1 MLDILFLFFREFR
14 LDFYRIVK
22 NRPKPLSV
30 LRLDT
35 NTDLFQTRVKANDDG
50 IIVTM
55 KKFLH

>member
-1 MLDILFLFFREFR
+1 MLDILLLFFREFR

-30 LRLDT
+30 LDWTQIPTSSKLG
-35 NTDLFQTRVKANDDG
+35 LANDDG

-55 KKFLH
+55 KKILH